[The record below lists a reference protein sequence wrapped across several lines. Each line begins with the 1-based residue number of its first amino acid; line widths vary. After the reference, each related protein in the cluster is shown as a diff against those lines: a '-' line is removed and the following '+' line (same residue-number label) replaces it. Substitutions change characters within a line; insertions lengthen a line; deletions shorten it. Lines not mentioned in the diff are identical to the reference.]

1 MPASLAQ
8 IRQQHPEYNDMSDTE
23 LAQRL
28 HDRYYSDMPFDEFS
42 RRVGLQAQTPQRP
55 PSNQPQTP
63 READALRRSRMGR
76 AFTQGVVPM
85 GAAIEPFA
93 AMVMDPRQRN
103 AAINGVVDTVR
114 QIPGLNLGQLAHDT
128 GQKAQEF
135 WNNLPQ
141 LPGQIATHLP
151 EIVAGATVEPF
162 NRNNAARDREYLA
175 ALRGDEAGANRAAGE
190 AVNAN
195 LGIATNVAGAAL
207 GPLARTPLQG
217 AALAATLTAPTALS
231 GPGTLQERLPQALVD
246 TGGATAFG
254 GALPL
259 LARNR
264 TPRAP
269 SGAAMTPE
277 DGIGA
282 MHGQASAATP
292 ISRLRDFET
301 SGVRPTLAAT
311 VGGTPAGVTKT
322 ISENW
327 LGGFRAREGLRRSI
341 ADTGERARALARRVG
356 DVQDPE
362 LAGEAVQ
369 AGVRRFSQAGELPP
383 PHAGDPTRIPVNQ
396 WSFPAKAEALYNR
409 AFDQLE
415 ADERAMTGHVDGP
428 VVTAHNTVGAIDA
441 LENAISGGESRD
453 VLGPNQF
460 LRGMRQA
467 LSVDGANGSLSFRD
481 LRSWR
486 TRLREMMTDAGLRG
500 DTPSGALKQ
509 VYGALTRDISASAQ
523 NIGGQAAL
531 DLPKIDRWYRR
542 ISNRIETALEP
553 FNAAGGGM
561 GGGRQAYRRIIALAS
576 KGPQQNTRQLQALS
590 SSLQPDE
597 MRTVGAT
604 LLDEMGNPN
613 AGKPGSLEPGAF
625 SAASFATNWARLS
638 EAGKAAL
645 FPPQLRRELEA
656 LARVADYQREVEAM
670 ANHSRTA
677 VNTQN
682 IATTGG
688 LALAA
693 QTHTIPLALAGIAGM
708 NLTGEMLTNPG
719 FVRWLTH
726 FAQAQANGLTVRR
739 GLAELRRLAARDP
752 ALLPAY
758 NRLVRA
764 QPGPGPA
771 QPASAPDQ
779 REPAQ

>member
-1 MPASLAQ
+1 MSTRVQLADGRVVTVESDDPQEAARAAHAFQVRNPISTQARAPA
-8 IRQQHPEYNDMSDTE
+8 
-23 LAQRL
+23 
-28 HDRYYSDMPFDEFS
+28 
-42 RRVGLQAQTPQRP
+42 QAAPD
-55 PSNQPQTP
+55 QPQNAQET
-63 READALRRSRMGR
+63 DALRRSRMGR
-76 AFTQGVVPM
+76 AFVQGVTPM
-85 GAAIEPFA
+85 GALIEPLA
-93 AMVMDPRQRN
+93 ALVGDPRQRD
-103 AAINGVVDTVR
+103 AAISGVVDTVR
-114 QIPGLNLGQLAHDT
+114 QIPGLNMGRLASDT
-128 GQKAQEF
+128 GAAAQRML
-135 WNNLPQ
+135 NNLPQ

-151 EIVAGATVEPF
+151 EIIAGATVEPF
-162 NRNNAARDREYLA
+162 NRNSAARDRETLA
-175 ALRGDEAGANRAAGE
+175 AVRGDEAGARRAAGE
-190 AVNAN
+190 AANAN
-195 LGIATNVAGAAL
+195 IGMVTNTAGALL

-217 AALAATLTAPTALS
+217 AALAAALTAPTTLS
-231 GPGTLQERLPQALVD
+231 GPGTLQERLPEALVN
-246 TGGATAFG
+246 TGGAGVFG
-254 GALPL
+254 AAMPL
-259 LARNR
+259 LARSR
-264 TPRAP
+264 PARAP
-269 SGAAMTPE
+269 SGAAVTPE

-282 MHGQASAATP
+282 MHGQASEATP
-292 ISRLRDFET
+292 GSRLRDFET
-301 SGVRPTLAAT
+301 AGVRPTLAAT

-341 ADTGERARALARRVG
+341 ADTGERAQALARQIG

-369 AGVRRFSQAGELPP
+369 AGVRRFAQNGDLPA
-383 PHAGDPTRIPVNQ
+383 PHAGDPARIPVNE

-409 AFDQLE
+409 VFDQLE

-428 VVTAHNTVGAIDA
+428 VVTAHNTVGAINA
-441 LENAISGGESRD
+441 LEGAIRGNESRD
-453 VLGPNQF
+453 ILGPNSF

-467 LSVDGANGSLSFRD
+467 LSTDAGNGSLSFRD

-486 TRLREMMTDAGLRG
+486 TRLREMMTDTGLRG

-509 VYGALTRDISASAQ
+509 VYGALTRDINATAQ
-523 NIGGQAAL
+523 NIGGQAAV
-531 DLPKIDRWYRR
+531 DLPRIDRWYRR

-553 FNAAGGGM
+553 FNKAGGGM

-576 KGPQQNTRQLQALS
+576 KGPTQNTRQLEALA

-604 LLDEMGNPN
+604 LLDEMGNPL
-613 AGKPGSLEPGAF
+613 AGKPGALEPGAF
-625 SAASFATNWARLS
+625 SAATFATNWARLS
-638 EAGKAAL
+638 EAGKSVL

-693 QTHTIPLALAGIAGM
+693 QAHALPLAAAGIAGM
-708 NLTGEMLTNPG
+708 NLTGEMLTNPH

-726 FAQAQANGLTVRR
+726 FAQARANGLTVRR

-752 ALLPAY
+752 ALIPAY
-758 NRLVRA
+758 NRLTRA
-764 QPGPGPA
+764 QGASERDQTVPA
-771 QPASAPDQ
+771 Q
-779 REPAQ
+779 